1 MASEAG
7 LAGLPNQ
14 KTPGEKLLKKSLT
27 ALNGLKKSKDGLLK
41 SSLDVV
47 QEDSN
52 HHDSRSSLENE
63 DEEKREAQDKD
74 DDHHEGE

>member
-1 MASEAG
+1 
-7 LAGLPNQ
+7 LAGAPSQ
-14 KTPGEKLLKKSLT
+14 KTPGEKLVKRSLT
-27 ALNGLKKSKDGLLK
+27 GLNGLKKSKDGPLK

-52 HHDSRSSLENE
+52 RHDSRSSVEREE

-74 DDHHEGE
+74 EDQQQDD

>member
-1 MASEAG
+1 MAGAPS
-7 LAGLPNQ
+7 Q
-14 KTPGEKLLKKSLT
+14 KTPGDKPAKRSLT
-27 ALNGLKKSKDGLLK
+27 GLNGLKKSKDGPLK

-52 HHDSRSSLENE
+52 RHDSRSSVEREE

-74 DDHHEGE
+74 EDQQQDD